1 VILELM
7 AVALAQAAPAPASD
21 IAAPAEVVASPAPL
35 PEAPVEQR
43 GVPVLVPAPADAG
56 GSEILV
62 TARPS
67 IPGDPV
73 AEINAQ
79 SFAVV
84 QAVDKV
90 AIGPAATAYIK
101 TVPIPLRQGLHNVLG
116 NLDEPIVFVNFLLQ
130 LKPGKALETAG
141 RFAINST
148 LGLAGI
154 FDVAKTKPF
163 HLPRRTNSL
172 ANTLGYYGVGPGPY
186 LYLPVIGSTTVRDLI
201 ARPIDLALLPAAVP
215 SVFGKPLVAL
225 AKGSLNAFD
234 ERANVDNDLRRI
246 RAENPDPYDA
256 YREYYLG
263 RRQAE
268 IDFLRGKT
276 PEVTNPDFDWQV
288 SRHEPVPQAPAAQ
301 AN

>member
-1 VILELM
+1 M
-7 AVALAQAAPAPASD
+7 AVALAQATPAPASD
-21 IAAPAEVVASPAPL
+21 VAVAVEVVAAPAPL
-35 PEAPVEQR
+35 PEAPADQAAA
-43 GVPVLVPAPADAG
+43 PTAPAPTPMPADAG

-116 NLDEPIVFVNFLLQ
+116 NLDEPIVFVNFMLQ

-154 FDVAKTKPF
+154 LDVAKAKPF
-163 HLPRRTNSL
+163 NLPRRTNSL
-172 ANTLGYYGVGPGPY
+172 ANTLGYYGVEPGPY
-186 LYLPVIGSTTVRDLI
+186 LYLPLIGSTTVRDLI

-215 SVFGKPLVAL
+215 SVFGNPTVAL
-225 AKGSLNAFD
+225 GKGALNVFD

-256 YREYYLG
+256 YREYYLR

-288 SRHEPVPQAPAAQ
+288 SRHEPVPPAAAPAE
-301 AN
+301 